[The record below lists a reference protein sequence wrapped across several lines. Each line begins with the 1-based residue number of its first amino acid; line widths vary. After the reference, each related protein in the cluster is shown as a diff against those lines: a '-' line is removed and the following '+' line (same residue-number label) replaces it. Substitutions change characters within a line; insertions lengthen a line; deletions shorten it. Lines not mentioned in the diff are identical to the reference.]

1 MENLYDV
8 NGLVFWTERQVK
20 LRERFRDYF
29 VDTLR
34 DTLRSING
42 AWQFTG
48 IEAPIL
54 TPRPFINKNYTDEDV
69 YATSGN
75 LVLRPETTPGT
86 YKFIRT
92 RLDDSNSGVKPPV
105 CVWQIGKSFRQEQ
118 DQVTKNV
125 RLKEFYQLEFQCVFT
140 DDTKDDYHERLL
152 EPTAKMIADMVNLP
166 VRITPSDRLPDYSL
180 KTIDVEAWTDDKW
193 LELASLSLRK
203 DFPGTAKFTAKGKV
217 IEKNLLVA
225 EVAIGV
231 DRCVHAFDVRRD
243 MTQPIRERRVFPYYG
258 KGDWPFDS
266 TWSRTAFND
275 GEMFDFPIEGITEEQ
290 QRRLEGLC
298 IACHG
303 NRAAG
308 KAKWDMEKQAI
319 LSLLKC
325 EDGYNRAQG
334 YLAWSDKMD
343 GGMGG

>member
-8 NGLVFWTERQVK
+8 NGLVFWTERQVR

-34 DTLRSING
+34 DTLRSVNG
-42 AWQFTG
+42 AWQFMG

-54 TPRPFINKNYTDEDV
+54 TPRPYINKNYTDEDV
-69 YATSGN
+69 YATAGN

-86 YKFIRT
+86 YKFIRA
-92 RLDDSNSGVKPPV
+92 RLDDSNSGMKPPV
-105 CVWQIGKSFRQEQ
+105 CVWQMGKSFRQEQ

-152 EPTAKMIADMVNLP
+152 EPTASMIGDMVRLQT
-166 VRITPSDRLPDYSL
+166 RITPSDRLPDYSL
-180 KTIDVEAWTDDKW
+180 KTIDVEVNTGEKW
-193 LELASLSLRK
+193 LELASISLRK

-217 IEKNLLVA
+217 VEKNLLVA
-225 EVAIGV
+225 EVAIGL
-231 DRCVHAFDVRRD
+231 DRCVHTFDLFKSK
-243 MTQPIRERRVFPYYG
+243 PYREKRTFPYYD

-266 TWSRTAFND
+266 SWSRTAFND

-290 QRRLEGLC
+290 QRRIEGLC
-298 IACHG
+298 IGAMG
-303 NRAAG
+303 GSRQAG
-308 KAKWDMEKQAI
+308 EAKWKMEKAAV
-319 LSLLKC
+319 LKLLKC
-325 EDGYNRAQG
+325 DNGYNRAQA
-334 YLAWSDKMD
+334 YLAWTDKMD